1 MADPLPSL
9 DLRLTP
15 DWLKESES
23 VNRYADYAD
32 EDPGGHRGRRERRDD
47 RPRRPNQNR
56 QRRDGSPGRRE
67 TGGPNRPG
75 SQQRPARPPGQASRD
90 TAAGSHQERATD
102 ARRGREEPV
111 QEQVE
116 PAAVQVDFLPEERAF
131 SKVIQQIKQGHA
143 AYPLFG
149 LARMFL
155 ERPER
160 HRVRIRSLN
169 DAVMLYQLGDDGPI
183 AMEMPALERIAFGE
197 KKDDFYTSEIVEKE
211 PIKGNFTS
219 VARCGLSGRLL
230 GPTNYHT
237 FQKVI
242 RSLYEQ
248 RFSRRMSFEEYRR
261 SIEITS
267 NPELVNQWKEE
278 ARKVVNYT
286 TKDEENPA
294 AFENVAAMEQHFRA
308 NYLEELIKPC
318 LAAEVSGDVARHLPD
333 RSIIAA
339 IRRARERENRFPA
352 QMAGA
357 LRHGLNQAGLHV
369 FKHKKRILYISTIRP
384 QLFDP
389 NQAKVS
395 PGLEAILASLRSYPR
410 ITRKQ
415 LAEKVLKR
423 LLGEKSADESSPEY
437 LQAKSSLPT
446 DLLWLAKAGHVIEF
460 ADGTLDLPLPPKAV
474 EKAGATQESGAQDE
488 DAADE
493 QAETESAADVSVTD
507 EPAEEVESAT
517 VEHAPVQEH
526 VPTEHQASIEAE
538 ASLEQHI
545 PVEEHV
551 PTEHQASVEA
561 EASLEQHI
569 PVEEHVPTEHQA
581 FAEVE
586 TSLEQHIPVEEHVPT
601 EHQASA
607 EAEASLEQHVPVE
620 EHVPTEH
627 QASAEVEASLEQ
639 HVPVEAHAAVTEHEV
654 QPAES
659 VVTET
664 PSVPEQEAASQE
676 QPEAKVEPTEASH
689 ALTSDAPEP
698 HESTPAQS
706 TAVTDS
712 HDKNPTTQE
721 EWATAGK

>member
-15 DWLKESES
+15 DWVKESES

-32 EDPGGHRGRRERRDD
+32 EESGGHRGRRERRDE

-56 QRRDGSPGRRE
+56 QRRDGGPGRRE
-67 TGGPNRPG
+67 TTGQNRPG
-75 SQQRPARPPGQASRD
+75 SQQRTARPHGPANRD
-90 TAAGSHQERATD
+90 TAPGPHQGRVADAPRRERD
-102 ARRGREEPV
+102 EPV
-111 QEQVE
+111 QDQVE

-160 HRVRIRSLN
+160 HRVRIRTLN
-169 DAVMLYQLGDDGPI
+169 DTVMLYQLGDDGPV
-183 AMEMPALERIAFGE
+183 AMEIAALERIAFNE

-267 NPELVNQWKEE
+267 DPELVNQWKEE
-278 ARKVVNYT
+278 ARKVVTYT

-294 AFENVAAMEQHFRA
+294 AFESVAAMEQHFRA
-308 NYLEELIKPC
+308 NHLEKLIKPC
-318 LAAEVSGDVARHLPD
+318 LAAEVSGDIARHLPD

-395 PGLEAILASLRSYPR
+395 SGLEAILASLRSYPR

-423 LLGEKSADESSPEY
+423 LLGEKSADENSPEY
-437 LQAKSSLPT
+437 LQAKNSLPT

-474 EKAGATQESGAQDE
+474 EKPDTTQESGAQDE
-488 DAADE
+488 GAPDE
-493 QAETESAADVSVTD
+493 SIEAEGAADVPVT
-507 EPAEEVESAT
+507 EKTPQEVESASEAAIEHVET
-517 VEHAPVQEH
+517 ERQASVEEHVHVEEHAPV
-526 VPTEHQASIEAE
+526 
-538 ASLEQHI
+538 EQ
-545 PVEEHV
+545 
-551 PTEHQASVEA
+551 
-561 EASLEQHI
+561 
-569 PVEEHVPTEHQA
+569 
-581 FAEVE
+581 
-586 TSLEQHIPVEEHVPT
+586 
-601 EHQASA
+601 
-607 EAEASLEQHVPVE
+607 VPVE
-620 EHVPTEH
+620 EHPATAH
-627 QASAEVEASLEQ
+627 QASLEVDTPVEQ
-639 HVPVEAHAAVTEHEV
+639 HPSVDEHAPVTEQEV
-654 QPAES
+654 QASES
-659 VVTET
+659 VVK
-664 PSVPEQEAASQE
+664 EAAPLSETEAGSQA
-676 QPEAKVEPTEASH
+676 QPEAKAEPAQ
-689 ALTSDAPEP
+689 ANQILTAAAPEP
-698 HESTPAQS
+698 HENNPTEPA
-706 TAVTDS
+706 VITDS
-712 HDKNPTTQE
+712 HDKSPTTEE
-721 EWATAGK
+721 EWATAKS